1 MRTDREP
8 VTLGVVKQ
16 PAGND
21 RPLITVGVTTY
32 DRPQMLQECVAS
44 ILSQSYSNIEV
55 IIGNDFVDQPVTFE
69 SLGIDGDP
77 RVRIVNHPQNIGAF
91 NNNRYVLREAHG
103 DWFTWL
109 ADDDLMHPDYLQI
122 AYEVLSKCEVT
133 SVFANYVAEPDPH
146 SIFPAKLHTVIPEV
160 LSGREFID
168 QYTSRRIRTVGN
180 SGVFRHELF
189 KHLGNVQASI
199 TGGRFYWDTFMPIFA
214 ATFGNVAYVDLNLI
228 FLRTHSSSHSVGPE
242 SPIKAYSCAQEDFIA
257 ELEKRCKPFLETD
270 EYERQL
276 MNMLKWFAADGW
288 HLICRK
294 HASVPRRL
302 SSFYRYLID
311 TIVPRLP
318 VRFKGAFGLF
328 ASTMAVGDSIRYLA
342 SRVLRAMRAWS

>member
-1 MRTDREP
+1 LRYIIKPSPTEAEREFAEN
-8 VTLGVVKQ
+8 G
-16 PAGND
+16 
-21 RPLITVGVTTY
+21 RPLITIGVTTY
-32 DRPQMLQECVAS
+32 NRPQMLRECVAS
-44 ILSQSYSNIEV
+44 ILSQSYPNIEI
-55 IIGNDFVDQPVTFE
+55 IIGNDFVKQPVTFD
-69 SLGIDGDP
+69 SLGVHNDP

-109 ADDDLMHPDYLQI
+109 ADDDLMHPEYLQI
-122 AYEVLSKCEVT
+122 AYKVLSKCEVT
-133 SVFANYVAEPDPH
+133 SVFANYVAEPDPYG
-146 SIFPAKLHTVIPEV
+146 IFPAKLHTVIPQI

-168 QYTSRRIRTVGN
+168 KYTSRSIRTVGN
-180 SGVFRHELF
+180 SGVFRRELF

-214 ATFGNVAYVDLNLI
+214 ATFGNVAYVDLDLI
-228 FLRTHSSSHSVGPE
+228 FLRTHASSHSVGPE
-242 SPIKAYSCAQEDFIA
+242 SPIKAYSCAQEDFIV
-257 ELEKRCKPFLETD
+257 EFEQRCKHFLEAD

-302 SSFYRYLID
+302 SSFYQYLID

-328 ASTMAVGDSIRYLA
+328 ASTMAVGDSVRYVA
-342 SRVLRAMRAWS
+342 SRVLRAMKAWS